1 MSWAIQIN
9 LQLGDLALNVEM
21 EGGTAP
27 VAVVG
32 PNGAGK
38 TSLLRTIAGAHSPEN
53 GLIRLEDRTLFDA
66 ETQLSLPPEER
77 RVGYVPQGFGLF
89 PHLSV
94 LDNVA
99 FGWRARRPH
108 MSRAAGH
115 KAACALLEEMDS
127 GHLSDR
133 WPAGLSGGEQ
143 QRVALARAL
152 MIEPQ
157 ILLLDEPFAA
167 LDIVARRKLRAF
179 LAADIRSREIPAI
192 VVTHDLRDVL
202 ALDAR
207 VYVLEQGQVVQSGM
221 ADELAREPATE
232 FVEEFFRTGLEAG
245 SA

>member
-1 MSWAIQIN
+1 MSWSIQIE
-9 LQLGDLALNVEM
+9 LQLGDLAMNLEM

-38 TSLLRTIAGAHSPEN
+38 TSLLRTIAGAHSPE
-53 GLIRLEDRTLFDA
+53 GGVIRLEDRTLFDA
-66 ETQLSLPPEER
+66 ESQLSLPPEGR

-115 KAACALLEEMDS
+115 KAARALLEEMES
-127 GHLSDR
+127 GHLSER
-133 WPAGLSGGEQ
+133 WPAGLSGGEA

-167 LDIVARRKLRAF
+167 LDIAARRKLRAF
-179 LAADIRSREIPAI
+179 LASDLRTREIPAI

-207 VYVLEQGQVVQSGM
+207 VYVLEHGKVVQSGM
-221 ADELAREPATE
+221 ADELARTPATE
-232 FVEEFFRTGLEAG
+232 FVEEFFGAGLVGG